1 MDILNFI
8 SWIKGKR
15 IVTTVPPTQTL
26 IPVGLKDGKR
36 DDEYIACV
44 ITYQDLAAQLA
55 AQLALTPSCKIII
68 NGTGGLSNTQNGVD
82 FLVLYNTIAWNES
95 LNDFTPTG
103 SKIRINTPGK
113 YLVLA
118 RYSSYDMTA
127 PLTDFMRIGVTK
139 SNSSTNIGNKIE
151 YLDQG
156 FIQTSFNGEATKAG
170 SGVFEFIPGD
180 FVGIVALHTGATGGS
195 GNEGYPVFDNTF
207 YNQPHLEIVKLS

>member
-26 IPVGLKDGKR
+26 IPVGLKDGRR
-36 DDEYIACV
+36 DDEYLAGA

-55 AQLALTPSCKIII
+55 LTQSCKIII

-139 SNSSTNIGNKIE
+139 SNFSTNIGNKIE

-156 FIQTSFNGEATKAG
+156 VIQTGINGEATKAG

-180 FVGIVALHTGATGGS
+180 FVGIVAFHTGATGGPF
-195 GNEGYPVFDNTF
+195 GNDGYPVFDNTF

>member
-26 IPVGLKDGKR
+26 IPVGLKDGRR
-36 DDEYIACV
+36 DDEYLAGA

-55 AQLALTPSCKIII
+55 LTQSCKIII

-156 FIQTSFNGEATKAG
+156 VIQTSSNGEATKAG

-180 FVGIVALHTGATGGS
+180 FVGIVAFHTGATGGA
-195 GNEGYPVFDNTF
+195 GNEGYPVFVNTF